1 MGLHLPAW
9 TATMANLDGLPPE
22 LRPLIGRFV
31 ADATGFMLA
40 LESGTLTTAEW
51 RKVMAEA
58 LARYHMA
65 AMMVGMG
72 STELTPE
79 LLQLVENTVDVQVS
93 FLDNFARV
101 INASPEF
108 NPAWVSRAQMYAE
121 SPISSWS
128 EGDMVKQ
135 TGRIWAVPA
144 MPGQGTQCA
153 GRCRCFLRYDVKDA
167 EKGDGDIYWEL
178 GAITDNCQTCLQ
190 RRADWYPLKFRNGLL
205 LP

>member
-1 MGLHLPAW
+1 MP
-9 TATMANLDGLPPE
+9 NLDALPPE
-22 LRPLIGRFV
+22 LRPLIERFI
-31 ADATGFMLA
+31 ADATGFMAA
-40 LESGTLTTAEW
+40 LELGSLSTADW

-79 LLQLVENTVDVQVS
+79 MMRLVENTIDVQVS

-108 NPAWVSRAQMYAE
+108 NPAWVGRAQMYAE

-135 TGRIWAVPA
+135 TGRIWAVA
-144 MPGQGTQCA
+144 YVPGQGSQCA

-167 EKGDGDIYWEL
+167 EKGDADIYWTLRGDEID
-178 GAITDNCQTCLQ
+178 GRNCQTCIE
-190 RRADWYPLKFRNGLL
+190 RARAGPMRFRDGVL